1 MERVYER
8 CAGLDVHAR
17 TVVACLRTPGPGGKR
32 EQIVRTFGTTT
43 AELLALGDW
52 LLEAGCTHVAMESTG
67 VYWKPVYNILEN
79 LCEVLLVNARHIR
92 QVPGR
97 KTDVKDCEWIAQL
110 LEVGLLRKSFIPPL
124 ATRQLRDITRYR
136 KTLIQ
141 QRAAEVNRLHKL
153 LEDANIKL
161 GQVATDIMGVSGRAM
176 LAALAAGERD
186 GERLAELALGML
198 RNKHEQLGRALTG
211 RFSEHHGFLLRQL
224 LGHVEELERHIAA
237 CDAQVAEYLGPLSE
251 AKVRRLQTIP
261 GVGQRA
267 AEVIVAEVGTDM
279 SQFPTAAHLA
289 SWAGMCPGNHQ
300 SAGKR
305 LSGRSRKGDPWL
317 RSVLVEAALG
327 AVRSKGTYLSARY
340 RRVARRRGHKK
351 AVIAVGHSI
360 LVAAWHLL
368 AKEVKYDELGASHF
382 DQRDT
387 QRLTRYYLLR
397 LKELGLEVAVQA
409 LPHAA

>member
-17 TVVACLRTPGPGGKR
+17 TVVACLRSPGQRGQR
-32 EQIVRTFGTTT
+32 EQVVRTFGTTT
-43 AELLALGDW
+43 SELLALGDW
-52 LLEAGCTHVAMESTG
+52 LREAGCTHVAMESTG

-79 LCEVLLVNARHIR
+79 LCEVLLVNARHIK

-97 KTDVKDCEWIAQL
+97 KTDVKDCAWIAQL

-124 ATRQLRDITRYR
+124 PTRQLRDVTRYR

-161 GQVATDIMGVSGRAM
+161 GQVATDIMGASGRAM
-176 LAALAAGERD
+176 LAALAAGERE
-186 GERLAELALGML
+186 GERLAALALGVL

-224 LGHVEELERHIAA
+224 LGHIEELERHIAE
-237 CDAQVAEYLGPLSE
+237 CDAQVAEYLRPLAE
-251 AKVRRLQTIP
+251 EKVRRLQTIP

-279 SQFPTAAHLA
+279 SQFPTASHLA
-289 SWAGMCPGNHQ
+289 SGGEC
-300 SAGKR
+300 
-305 LSGRSRKGDPWL
+305 
-317 RSVLVEAALG
+317 AL
-327 AVRSKGTYLSARY
+327 ATTRAR
-340 RRVARRRGHKK
+340 ANN
-351 AVIAVGHSI
+351 A
-360 LVAAWHLL
+360 
-368 AKEVKYDELGASHF
+368 
-382 DQRDT
+382 
-387 QRLTRYYLLR
+387 
-397 LKELGLEVAVQA
+397 
-409 LPHAA
+409 